1 MVRCRCTAD
10 RGNNQLKSTL
20 RSAWL
25 SLALLTAANAS
36 FVSAEAPATEGLDD
50 AIANAVMLD
59 ITFPDVPDDI
69 DANAAYAIQASVVDG
84 VFGKKIVGYKAGL
97 TSSAVQRQFGVTQPV
112 LGVLPDVA
120 RLGPKVSLPHVP
132 GLKIEVEIGFLVG
145 IDDEP
150 AAMLAVIELPRL
162 AYADMKKVSLAD
174 IIATNVSA
182 YRFITG
188 PTGMLDPDVRKYPVS
203 LDRDG
208 TELFSSFAS
217 DADGDP
223 YNVYGWM
230 ITRIRQLGYWLKPGM
245 ILITGSLGRAVD
257 AEPGNYVAHYGK
269 LGKLEFKITGD
280 VHAPPEP
287 KP

>member
-1 MVRCRCTAD
+1 
-10 RGNNQLKSTL
+10 
-20 RSAWL
+20 
-25 SLALLTAANAS
+25 
-36 FVSAEAPATEGLDD
+36 
-50 AIANAVMLD
+50 MLD

-97 TSSAVQRQFGVTQPV
+97 TNSTVQRQFGVTQPV
-112 LGVLPDVA
+112 FGVLPDVA

-145 IDDEP
+145 IGDEP

-188 PTGMLDPDVRKYPVS
+188 PTGCSTPMSANIRFRSNATARNCSRRLRATRTVIPTTSTAGWSRVS
-203 LDRDG
+203 A
-208 TELFSSFAS
+208 SSA
-217 DADGDP
+217 
-223 YNVYGWM
+223 
-230 ITRIRQLGYWLKPGM
+230 
-245 ILITGSLGRAVD
+245 TGSSRA
-257 AEPGNYVAHYGK
+257 
-269 LGKLEFKITGD
+269 
-280 VHAPPEP
+280 
-287 KP
+287 